1 MPPRQAVISLP
12 IEQAAHLERFE
23 AVERLS
29 ELFVIHADVICEE
42 AEVDFLPH
50 LGEGALITMTEDAA
64 SHRALSGLLFEA
76 EFLDEVEAGY
86 RYRLTLRPWLYA
98 LTRNLDYFIFQNKT
112 TVQIIEDIFNK
123 RGCSDA
129 DFSKLSGTYPVRE
142 YCVQYRESDFTFI
155 SRLMEEE
162 GIYYFFDHRN
172 GRHVMVLCDGRG
184 SHPQSYY
191 ESLSYIPH
199 GQDVLADRFWRWT
212 ERVVTG
218 AEGKATLRN
227 YDFERPSLQLEGS
240 YALGQLGAAAGGGGA
255 ASSRIAGMVN
265 EQAPIGQAMPAE
277 KAEVY
282 DYPAAFMDDQRGGTL
297 SETKIEAAHNM
308 RRSYHGQGDPIW
320 IACGHLLSLEK
331 HPLGRLN
338 QDYLIV
344 SLRYQVDAEAFV
356 SGQAARDDQSIAIE
370 IEATPANT
378 PWRAP
383 FVTPRPVARGPETAV
398 VTGPS
403 GETLYTD
410 KYGRVK
416 VRFFWDRAPASPDN
430 TCWIRVSEGSADSG
444 FGHIA
449 IPRVGQ
455 EVVVDFID
463 GDPDRP
469 LITGRVYNA
478 VKMPPYPL
486 PDDKTRSV
494 WRSHTIDGG
503 ADDYNEISMEDKSG
517 SEEMKVQAQKDRNT
531 LVKNNDTTIVKNN
544 LSMTV
549 QQGDETRA
557 VQQGKRT
564 TTIQQDEAL
573 TVSQGNM
580 STTVS
585 MGNKTTGVSM
595 GNYSL
600 KTDLGAVT
608 IEAMQSITLKV
619 GGNSVVIDP
628 TGVTIKG
635 IMITAQAQAQLS
647 ASAPMVSISGDAMTQ
662 IQGGIVMIN

>member
-1 MPPRQAVISLP
+1 MPSRQAVISLP

-23 AVERLS
+23 AIERLS
-29 ELFVIHADVICEE
+29 ELVVIHAEVICEE

-50 LGEGALITMTEDAA
+50 LGESALITMTQEGA
-64 SHRALSGLLFEA
+64 SHRSFSGLLFEA

-98 LTRNLDYFIFQNKT
+98 LSRNLDYIIFQNKT
-112 TVQIIEDIFNK
+112 AVQIIEEVFSK
-123 RGCSDA
+123 RNCSDV
-129 DFSKLSGTYPVRE
+129 DFTKLNGSYPARE
-142 YCVQYRESDFTFI
+142 YCVQYRESDFTFV

-162 GIYYFFDHRN
+162 GIYYFFDHRD
-172 GRHVMVLCDGRG
+172 GKHVMVLCDGRG
-184 SHPQSYY
+184 SHLQSHY
-191 ESLSYIPH
+191 ETLSYVPH
-199 GQDVLADRFWRWT
+199 GQVVLADRVWRWT
-212 ERVVTG
+212 ERVITG

-227 YDFERPSLQLEGS
+227 YDFERPSTQLEGS
-240 YALGQLGAAAGGGGA
+240 YALGDQGGGGGGA
-255 ASSRIAGMVN
+255 ASSRIAGISDD
-265 EQAPIGQAMPAE
+265 EAPLGRAMPAE

-282 DYPAAFMDDQRGGTL
+282 DYPAEFLADPRGATL
-297 SETKIEAAHNM
+297 GEVMIQAAHNQ
-308 RRSYHGQGDPIW
+308 RRSYHGQGDAVW
-320 IACGHLLSLEK
+320 LACGQLVSLDR
-331 HPLGRLN
+331 HPLNRLN
-338 QDYLIV
+338 QDYLITTV
-344 SLRYQVDAEAFV
+344 RYRIEAQSYV
-356 SGQAARDDQSIAIE
+356 SGEGDAGAQPVLVE
-370 IEATPANT
+370 VLATPAAA

-383 FVTPRPVARGPETAV
+383 LVTPRPVARGPETAV

-403 GETLYTD
+403 GETIYTD

-416 VRFFWDRAPASPDN
+416 VRFFWDRAPASADN
-430 TCWIRVSEGSADSG
+430 TCWIRVSDSSADAG
-444 FGHIA
+444 FGHVVL
-449 IPRVGQ
+449 PRVGQ

-469 LITGRVYNA
+469 LITGRVYNGA
-478 VKMPPYPL
+478 KLQPYGL
-486 PDDKTRSV
+486 PDNKTRSV

-503 ADDYNEISMEDKSG
+503 TDDYNEISMEDKSG

-531 LVKNNDTTIVKNN
+531 LVKNNDTVIIKNN
-544 LSMTV
+544 LSTTV

-573 TVSQGNM
+573 TVNQGDM
-580 STTVS
+580 KTTIS
-585 MGNKTTGVSM
+585 MGNKTTAVSL

-619 GGNSVVIDP
+619 GGNSVVIDQ

-635 IMITAQAQAQLS
+635 IMISAQAQAQLS
-647 ASAPMVSISGDAMTQ
+647 AQAPIVSISGQGMTT
-662 IQGGIVMIN
+662 IKGGIVMIN